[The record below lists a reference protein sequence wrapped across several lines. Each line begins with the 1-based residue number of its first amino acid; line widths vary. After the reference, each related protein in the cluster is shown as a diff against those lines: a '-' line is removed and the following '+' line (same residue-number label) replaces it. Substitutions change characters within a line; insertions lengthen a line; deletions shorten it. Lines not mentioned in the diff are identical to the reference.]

1 MKKNFAIIGLSMFG
15 TQLAMELQSLGHSVV
30 VIDRDEEKIANIR
43 NEVTEAVIAD
53 ITVPAVVE
61 ELDVNK
67 FDAIVISMPDYFED
81 AIFALTLLKQQGTQ
95 TVMVQAKTVIQK
107 QILYKLGASEVILPD
122 RDMADRLSKKLSM
135 SEITDMFNF
144 KGLAIADLKIQDEYD
159 GKSLRELD
167 LRNRFNVNVLLLRK
181 PGRDPEPV
189 WNPDDPLHKGD
200 ELTVIGKED
209 DIVRAFKD

>member
-1 MKKNFAIIGLSMFG
+1 MKKSFAIVGLSMFG
-15 TQLAMELQSLGHSVV
+15 SQLALELQELGHSVV
-30 VIDRDEEKIANIR
+30 VVDHDDEKIANIR
-43 NEVTEAVIAD
+43 NSVTEAVIAD

-61 ELDVNK
+61 ELEVSK
-67 FDAIVISMPDYFED
+67 FDAVVVSMPDYFED
-81 AIFALTLLKQQGTQ
+81 AIFALTLLKQRGAHSI
-95 TVMVQAKTVIQK
+95 MVQAKTMIQK
-107 QILYKLGASEVILPD
+107 QILYKLGADEVILPE

-135 SEITDMFNF
+135 SDLTEMFNF
-144 KGLAIADLKIQDEYD
+144 KGLAIADLRIQDDYD

-189 WNPDDPLHKGD
+189 WNPDDPLRKGD